1 MNSVA
6 DIWKIVLSR
15 LSQDLSE
22 TTIST
27 WFDEVEAVSIK
38 DRTLYLHCPNEFKRS
53 TIESMFSDRIKD
65 SLRDIYSADFDVKLL
80 SPAESTALFEPEVKK
95 STALLDSGEFTF
107 DTFVVG
113 ESNKMA
119 YAAARAVADGVGHY
133 NPLFIYGDSGLGKT
147 HLIYAIAHQIRTT
160 RPSAKII
167 YIKGDDFINEFIEL
181 VRAGRGSEFRAK
193 YRDADLLLVDDVQ
206 FVAGKEQV
214 QNEFFHTFNTLYE
227 AGRQIVLT
235 SDRPPSDMHLLDD
248 RLRTFEQR
256 VRDLAKVDG
265 FDVGSCPIE
274 WHTVQDEDWADNW
287 KAYFHTEKVGGLIV
301 IKPAWEDY
309 EASPD
314 DIVIDL
320 DPGAAFGTGTHPT
333 TAMCIRELESAVK
346 GGMRVF
352 DVGTGSG
359 VLAVTA
365 AKLGAG
371 EVIAMDYDR
380 TAARVA
386 QENVERNHVEECV
399 TTGVSDLL
407 QSFTGKADLIIAN
420 IIADIVIRLFD
431 ELDAHLAEG
440 GHLLASGI
448 IDERVA
454 DVTEAALSHGFAIDK
469 VIEESGWAA
478 MVISRGDAQ

>member
-1 MNSVA
+1 MKWA
-6 DIWKIVLSR
+6 
-15 LSQDLSE
+15 E
-22 TTIST
+22 
-27 WFDEVEAVSIK
+27 VSI
-38 DRTLYLHCPNEFKRS
+38 RTSHEETELIAEIFHDVGASGVVIEDPEEFNS
-53 TIESMFSDRIKD
+53 YI
-65 SLRDIYSADFDVKLL
+65 
-80 SPAESTALFEPEVKK
+80 
-95 STALLDSGEFTF
+95 
-107 DTFVVG
+107 
-113 ESNKMA
+113 
-119 YAAARAVADGVGHY
+119 
-133 NPLFIYGDSGLGKT
+133 DSGLFDYSNLPKAEQT
-147 HLIYAIAHQIRTT
+147 NIVT
-160 RPSAKII
+160 
-167 YIKGDDFINEFIEL
+167 IKAYL
-181 VRAGRGSEFRAK
+181 P
-193 YRDADLLLVDDVQ
+193 VD
-206 FVAGKEQV
+206 E
-214 QNEFFHTFNTLYE
+214 E
-227 AGRQIVLT
+227 
-235 SDRPPSDMHLLDD
+235 LDD

-265 FDVGSCPIE
+265 FDAGSCPIE

-287 KAYFHTEKVGGLIV
+287 KAYFHTEKVGGL
-301 IKPAWEDY
+301 
-309 EASPD
+309 
-314 DIVIDL
+314 IVIDL

>member
-1 MNSVA
+1 MKWA
-6 DIWKIVLSR
+6 
-15 LSQDLSE
+15 E
-22 TTIST
+22 
-27 WFDEVEAVSIK
+27 VSI
-38 DRTLYLHCPNEFKRS
+38 RTSHEETELIAEIFHDVGASGVVIEDPEEFNS
-53 TIESMFSDRIKD
+53 YI
-65 SLRDIYSADFDVKLL
+65 
-80 SPAESTALFEPEVKK
+80 
-95 STALLDSGEFTF
+95 
-107 DTFVVG
+107 
-113 ESNKMA
+113 
-119 YAAARAVADGVGHY
+119 
-133 NPLFIYGDSGLGKT
+133 DSGLFDYSNLPKAEQT
-147 HLIYAIAHQIRTT
+147 NIVT
-160 RPSAKII
+160 
-167 YIKGDDFINEFIEL
+167 IKAYL
-181 VRAGRGSEFRAK
+181 P
-193 YRDADLLLVDDVQ
+193 VD
-206 FVAGKEQV
+206 E
-214 QNEFFHTFNTLYE
+214 E
-227 AGRQIVLT
+227 
-235 SDRPPSDMHLLDD
+235 LDD

-265 FDVGSCPIE
+265 FDAGSCPIE

-301 IKPAWEDY
+301 IKPAGEDY

-380 TAARVA
+380 TAAHVA
-386 QENVERNHVEECV
+386 QENVERNHVEDRV

>member
-1 MNSVA
+1 MKWA
-6 DIWKIVLSR
+6 
-15 LSQDLSE
+15 E
-22 TTIST
+22 
-27 WFDEVEAVSIK
+27 VSI
-38 DRTLYLHCPNEFKRS
+38 RTSHEETELIAEIFHDVGASGVVIEDPEEFNS
-53 TIESMFSDRIKD
+53 YI
-65 SLRDIYSADFDVKLL
+65 
-80 SPAESTALFEPEVKK
+80 
-95 STALLDSGEFTF
+95 
-107 DTFVVG
+107 
-113 ESNKMA
+113 
-119 YAAARAVADGVGHY
+119 
-133 NPLFIYGDSGLGKT
+133 DSGLFDYSNLPKAEQT
-147 HLIYAIAHQIRTT
+147 NIVT
-160 RPSAKII
+160 
-167 YIKGDDFINEFIEL
+167 IKAYL
-181 VRAGRGSEFRAK
+181 P
-193 YRDADLLLVDDVQ
+193 VD
-206 FVAGKEQV
+206 E
-214 QNEFFHTFNTLYE
+214 E
-227 AGRQIVLT
+227 
-235 SDRPPSDMHLLDD
+235 LDD

-265 FDVGSCPIE
+265 FDAGSCPIE

-309 EASPD
+309 EASTD

>member
-1 MNSVA
+1 MKWA
-6 DIWKIVLSR
+6 
-15 LSQDLSE
+15 E
-22 TTIST
+22 
-27 WFDEVEAVSIK
+27 VSI
-38 DRTLYLHCPNEFKRS
+38 RTSHEETELIAEIFHDVGASGVVIEDPEEFNS
-53 TIESMFSDRIKD
+53 YI
-65 SLRDIYSADFDVKLL
+65 
-80 SPAESTALFEPEVKK
+80 
-95 STALLDSGEFTF
+95 
-107 DTFVVG
+107 
-113 ESNKMA
+113 
-119 YAAARAVADGVGHY
+119 
-133 NPLFIYGDSGLGKT
+133 DSGLFDYSNLPKAEQT
-147 HLIYAIAHQIRTT
+147 NIVT
-160 RPSAKII
+160 
-167 YIKGDDFINEFIEL
+167 IKAYL
-181 VRAGRGSEFRAK
+181 P
-193 YRDADLLLVDDVQ
+193 VD
-206 FVAGKEQV
+206 E
-214 QNEFFHTFNTLYE
+214 E
-227 AGRQIVLT
+227 
-235 SDRPPSDMHLLDD
+235 LDD

-265 FDVGSCPIE
+265 FDAGSCPIE

-301 IKPAWEDY
+301 IKSAWEDY

-380 TAARVA
+380 TAAHVA
-386 QENVERNHVEECV
+386 QENVERNHVEDRV

>member
-1 MNSVA
+1 MTAWGLVSKALRNGTYGA
-6 DIWKIVLSR
+6 
-15 LSQDLSE
+15 
-22 TTIST
+22 
-27 WFDEVEAVSIK
+27 VEEFNKLPPLVKQAVGMPDNLKNWAAS
-38 DRTLYLHCPNEFKRS
+38 DYQ
-53 TIESMFSDRIKD
+53 TIETVIQSNFLRTYETVVKCANEINRMPDNIKT
-65 SLRDIYSADFDVKLL
+65 LIEKTNANFHLIEHMIAEIFHDVGA
-80 SPAESTALFEPEVKK
+80 SGVVIEDPE
-95 STALLDSGEFTF
+95 EFN
-107 DTFVVG
+107 
-113 ESNKMA
+113 S
-119 YAAARAVADGVGHY
+119 Y
-133 NPLFIYGDSGLGKT
+133 IDSGLFDYSNLPKAEQT
-147 HLIYAIAHQIRTT
+147 NIVT
-160 RPSAKII
+160 
-167 YIKGDDFINEFIEL
+167 IKAYL
-181 VRAGRGSEFRAK
+181 P
-193 YRDADLLLVDDVQ
+193 VD
-206 FVAGKEQV
+206 E
-214 QNEFFHTFNTLYE
+214 E
-227 AGRQIVLT
+227 
-235 SDRPPSDMHLLDD
+235 LDD

-265 FDVGSCPIE
+265 FDAGSCPIE

-346 GGMRVF
+346 GGMRIF

-380 TAARVA
+380 TAAHVA
-386 QENVERNHVEECV
+386 QENVERNHVEDRV

>member
-1 MNSVA
+1 M
-6 DIWKIVLSR
+6 
-15 LSQDLSE
+15 
-22 TTIST
+22 
-27 WFDEVEAVSIK
+27 
-38 DRTLYLHCPNEFKRS
+38 
-53 TIESMFSDRIKD
+53 
-65 SLRDIYSADFDVKLL
+65 
-80 SPAESTALFEPEVKK
+80 
-95 STALLDSGEFTF
+95 
-107 DTFVVG
+107 
-113 ESNKMA
+113 
-119 YAAARAVADGVGHY
+119 
-133 NPLFIYGDSGLGKT
+133 
-147 HLIYAIAHQIRTT
+147 
-160 RPSAKII
+160 
-167 YIKGDDFINEFIEL
+167 
-181 VRAGRGSEFRAK
+181 
-193 YRDADLLLVDDVQ
+193 
-206 FVAGKEQV
+206 
-214 QNEFFHTFNTLYE
+214 
-227 AGRQIVLT
+227 
-235 SDRPPSDMHLLDD
+235 

-265 FDVGSCPIE
+265 FDAGSCPIE

>member
-1 MNSVA
+1 MKWA
-6 DIWKIVLSR
+6 
-15 LSQDLSE
+15 E
-22 TTIST
+22 
-27 WFDEVEAVSIK
+27 VSI
-38 DRTLYLHCPNEFKRS
+38 RTSHEETELIAEIFHDVGASGVVIEDPEEFNS
-53 TIESMFSDRIKD
+53 YI
-65 SLRDIYSADFDVKLL
+65 
-80 SPAESTALFEPEVKK
+80 
-95 STALLDSGEFTF
+95 
-107 DTFVVG
+107 
-113 ESNKMA
+113 
-119 YAAARAVADGVGHY
+119 
-133 NPLFIYGDSGLGKT
+133 DSGLFDYSNLPKAEQT
-147 HLIYAIAHQIRTT
+147 NIVT
-160 RPSAKII
+160 
-167 YIKGDDFINEFIEL
+167 IKAYL
-181 VRAGRGSEFRAK
+181 P
-193 YRDADLLLVDDVQ
+193 VD
-206 FVAGKEQV
+206 E
-214 QNEFFHTFNTLYE
+214 E
-227 AGRQIVLT
+227 
-235 SDRPPSDMHLLDD
+235 LDD

-265 FDVGSCPIE
+265 FDAGSCPIE

-301 IKPAWEDY
+301 SKPAWEDY

-380 TAARVA
+380 TAAHVA
-386 QENVERNHVEECV
+386 QENVERNHVEDRV

>member
-1 MNSVA
+1 MKWA
-6 DIWKIVLSR
+6 
-15 LSQDLSE
+15 E
-22 TTIST
+22 
-27 WFDEVEAVSIK
+27 VSI
-38 DRTLYLHCPNEFKRS
+38 RTSHEETDLIAEIFHDVGASGVVIEDPEELNSY
-53 TIESMFSDRIKD
+53 IESGLFDYSDLPKAEQTNVVTIK
-65 SLRDIYSADFDVKLL
+65 
-80 SPAESTALFEPEVKK
+80 
-95 STALLDSGEFTF
+95 
-107 DTFVVG
+107 
-113 ESNKMA
+113 A
-119 YAAARAVADGVGHY
+119 YL
-133 NPLFIYGDSGLGKT
+133 P
-147 HLIYAIAHQIRTT
+147 
-160 RPSAKII
+160 
-167 YIKGDDFINEFIEL
+167 
-181 VRAGRGSEFRAK
+181 
-193 YRDADLLLVDDVQ
+193 VDED
-206 FVAGKEQV
+206 
-214 QNEFFHTFNTLYE
+214 
-227 AGRQIVLT
+227 
-235 SDRPPSDMHLLDD
+235 LDD

-256 VRDLAKVDG
+256 VQNLAQIDG
-265 FDVGSCPIE
+265 FDAQSCRIE

-359 VLAVTA
+359 VLAVAA

-371 EVIAMDYDR
+371 EVVAMDYDR
-380 TAARVA
+380 TAATVA
-386 QENVERNHVEECV
+386 QENVERNHVEDRV

-407 QSFTGKADLIIAN
+407 KAFTGKADLIIAN

-431 ELDAHLAEG
+431 ELDAHLDEG

-454 DVTEAALSHGFAIDK
+454 DVTEAALAHGFAIDK
-469 VIEESGWAA
+469 VVEESGWAA
-478 MVISRGDAQ
+478 MVISREDAK

>member
-1 MNSVA
+1 MKWA
-6 DIWKIVLSR
+6 
-15 LSQDLSE
+15 E
-22 TTIST
+22 
-27 WFDEVEAVSIK
+27 VSI
-38 DRTLYLHCPNEFKRS
+38 RTSHEETELIAEIFHDVGASGVVIEDPEEFNS
-53 TIESMFSDRIKD
+53 YI
-65 SLRDIYSADFDVKLL
+65 
-80 SPAESTALFEPEVKK
+80 
-95 STALLDSGEFTF
+95 
-107 DTFVVG
+107 
-113 ESNKMA
+113 
-119 YAAARAVADGVGHY
+119 
-133 NPLFIYGDSGLGKT
+133 DSGLFDYSNLPKAEQT
-147 HLIYAIAHQIRTT
+147 NIVT
-160 RPSAKII
+160 
-167 YIKGDDFINEFIEL
+167 IKAYL
-181 VRAGRGSEFRAK
+181 P
-193 YRDADLLLVDDVQ
+193 VD
-206 FVAGKEQV
+206 E
-214 QNEFFHTFNTLYE
+214 E
-227 AGRQIVLT
+227 
-235 SDRPPSDMHLLDD
+235 LDD

-265 FDVGSCPIE
+265 FDAGSCPIE

-320 DPGAAFGTGTHPT
+320 DPGAAFGTG
-333 TAMCIRELESAVK
+333 
-346 GGMRVF
+346 
-352 DVGTGSG
+352 SG

-380 TAARVA
+380 TAAHVA

-407 QSFTGKADLIIAN
+407 QSFTGKADLIVAN